1 MKNFPELQAEL
12 EYFIE
17 KTQSLET
24 EMKTLNLELLYHR
37 TEKDDIHA
45 LRSTLEATEQQVRQ
59 LKNQNKNLTKLK
71 EHFEKEYLI
80 QKS

>member
-12 EYFIE
+12 EYFVE

-37 TEKDDIHA
+37 TEKDDIFA
-45 LRSTLEATEQQVRQ
+45 LRSNLEATE
-59 LKNQNKNLTKLK
+59 
-71 EHFEKEYLI
+71 
-80 QKS
+80 